1 MSFSGENSDKRKD
14 GGKAGKKKKK
24 KKMPPPPMLMKP
36 TAAAAMMKEKEG
48 KIMRIKSGEIL
59 SEASEGHTVTKL
71 ERVIREMLLKTRL
84 LT

>member
-24 KKMPPPPMLMKP
+24 KMPPPMLMKP